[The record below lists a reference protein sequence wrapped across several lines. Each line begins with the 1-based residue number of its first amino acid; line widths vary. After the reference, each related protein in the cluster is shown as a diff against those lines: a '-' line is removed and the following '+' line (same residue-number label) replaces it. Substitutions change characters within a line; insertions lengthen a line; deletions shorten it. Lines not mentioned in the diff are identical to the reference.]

1 MNRSNLV
8 FRKLYTLFLGFLLLG
23 LACPAMAQV
32 VPLEPLPDDPF
43 PEEPYVLEPAKV
55 QEIHDRLMGFVN
67 ELNRVKREADRS
79 INEMQITKAERK
91 LSAIDI
97 RWNVYYQVLQKTIAS
112 ENRLVAIVTG
122 YQQRKEEINT
132 LIQSKRHYIESLKQF
147 NEAEKFILAQDT
159 VYERLYQQ
167 AMEYSLVSQL
177 GPQLEQLKGQEQL
190 LFADIQNFYNAAKT
204 VSDEFNGLQFKMKR
218 IDDHFV
224 QLKNRSEQIQA
235 CEYKPLFERI
245 KEYLFGLAAVALIL
259 MFANM
264 IQSKIQMAK
273 QAKEALKK
281 QQEMMNMQNNDYP
294 SI

>member
-1 MNRSNLV
+1 M
-8 FRKLYTLFLGFLLLG
+8 
-23 LACPAMAQV
+23 
-32 VPLEPLPDDPF
+32 
-43 PEEPYVLEPAKV
+43 
-55 QEIHDRLMGFVN
+55 
-67 ELNRVKREADRS
+67 
-79 INEMQITKAERK
+79 
-91 LSAIDI
+91 
-97 RWNVYYQVLQKTIAS
+97 
-112 ENRLVAIVTG
+112 
-122 YQQRKEEINT
+122 
-132 LIQSKRHYIESLKQF
+132 
-147 NEAEKFILAQDT
+147 
-159 VYERLYQQ
+159 
-167 AMEYSLVSQL
+167 
-177 GPQLEQLKGQEQL
+177 
-190 LFADIQNFYNAAKT
+190 
-204 VSDEFNGLQFKMKR
+204 SDEFNGLQFKMKR